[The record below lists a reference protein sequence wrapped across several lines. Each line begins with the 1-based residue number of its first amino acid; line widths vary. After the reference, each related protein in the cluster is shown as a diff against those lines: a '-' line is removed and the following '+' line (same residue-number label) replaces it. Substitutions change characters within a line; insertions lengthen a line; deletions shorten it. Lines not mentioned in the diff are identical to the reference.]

1 VRLVLVLIRNG
12 EAQLVE
18 DVSNPGDDHLSR
30 MIGAPELKRV
40 SLRTDPVDGAEIIA
54 YVSDD
59 PRGYVPNC
67 RIEGARYPVYGPV
80 VILGSDEGR
89 RRALREDEILAI
101 ELVPPRGGDRL
112 PCLRIKEDLFV
123 SRHREGGTAA

>member
-1 VRLVLVLIRNG
+1 VLVLVRNG

-18 DVSNPGDDHLSR
+18 DVSNPGDDQLSR
-30 MIGAPELKRV
+30 LIGAPELRRV
-40 SLRTDPVDGAEIIA
+40 SLRRDAPRGREIVA

-80 VILGSDEGR
+80 VLLASENGR
-89 RRALREDEILAI
+89 RSMLREDEILSI
-101 ELVPPRGGDRL
+101 ELVPPRGDDRL
-112 PCLRIKEDLFV
+112 PCLRIKEDLVV
-123 SRHREGGTAA
+123 SGLREGGTAA